1 MSHERKLVLFLYVKG
16 KEVKR
21 ILTVPDFDEALDV
34 TIIQSING
42 LRETVYEGHIEPNS
56 SSSMDAQV
64 NDDEFEANLQGVIDD
79 ENEFKEEVKVQKEI
93 ENEFEEAVEAENEKG
108 RQKKAKLQKEE
119 NERLADMKR
128 KVEEDKIK
136 KKTSV
141 TEKKERK

>member
-1 MSHERKLVLFLYVKG
+1 MSNDRKLVLFLYVKG
-16 KEVKR
+16 KEVR
-21 ILTVPDFDEALDV
+21 RVLHLENFTEPIDV

-79 ENEFKEEVKVQKEI
+79 ENEFKKETQVQKEI
-93 ENEFEEAVEAENEKG
+93 ENEFEEAIEAENEKG